1 MDNKSVNTDISTL
14 EKNRIYLIYRKNISI
29 NILTKISM
37 RLKLFKIHKKNFKKN
52 DKINKNTHIKVIFF
66 KYN

>member
-1 MDNKSVNTDISTL
+1 M
-14 EKNRIYLIYRKNISI
+14 

-52 DKINKNTHIKVIFF
+52 DKINKNTHIKVIFLNIIDIDIIKDNIYQF
-66 KYN
+66 FYRKNYLKFL